1 MNALTT
7 LKKSS
12 LALIIGASLFA
23 TAAQAHNENS
33 CNVELEAGISIDKY
47 SIKFLEKKGTENS
60 EGDTSHKTLYSI
72 ENDQQLIVN
81 NETVTLNAEQQK
93 LISEYAKSI
102 RSIVPEIKSV
112 AIEGVDLAVDGVDLA
127 FKALLGEDSGISS
140 DLAKDLE
147 ELRYEI
153 DNNFT
158 EENGFTIGVEG
169 SNSTDIISNEL
180 EGRIESAIEK
190 AVKNSMGTI
199 LVAMGKEMM
208 FSGDSD
214 AFEQRMENFGENI
227 ESEMEARSQHIEA
240 KAEELC
246 YSIADIDTLE
256 DQIQNSIDELKRI
269 NVISVE
275 VDVTDHEDSK
285 HAKYTK
291 L

>member
-7 LKKSS
+7 LKKSR
-12 LALIIGASLFA
+12 LALIIGASLFT
-23 TAAQAHNENS
+23 TAAQAHSENS
-33 CNVELEAGISIDKY
+33 CDLELEAGLSIDKKT
-47 SIKFLEKKGTENS
+47 IKFLEKEGTKNS
-60 EGDTSHKTLYSI
+60 KDETSHKTLYSI

-81 NETVTLNAEQQK
+81 NETVSLNSEQQK
-93 LISEYAKSI
+93 LLNEYARSI
-102 RSIVPEIKSV
+102 RSIIPEIKSV
-112 AIEGVDLAVDGVDLA
+112 AIEGIDLAVDGVDLA

-140 DLAKDLE
+140 DLASDLE

-153 DNNFT
+153 DNSFT

-169 SNSTDIISNEL
+169 SNSSEFIDHEM
-180 EGRIESAIEK
+180 EERIESAIEK
-190 AVKNSMGTI
+190 AIKNSMGTI
-199 LVAMGKEMM
+199 LMAMGKEMM

-214 AFEQRMENFGENI
+214 AFEERMENFGENI
-227 ESEMEARSQHIEA
+227 EKEMEIRSKHIEA

-246 YSIADIDTLE
+246 YSIADIDELE
-256 DQIQNSIDELKRI
+256 NQLQNNIDELKRI

-275 VDVTDHEDSK
+275 VDEIDHEDSK